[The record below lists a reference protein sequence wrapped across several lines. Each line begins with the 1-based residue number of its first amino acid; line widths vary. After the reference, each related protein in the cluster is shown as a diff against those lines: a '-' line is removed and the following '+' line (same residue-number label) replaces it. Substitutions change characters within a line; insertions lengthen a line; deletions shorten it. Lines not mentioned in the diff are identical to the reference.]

1 MNKKIC
7 FVFSLLILGYVV
19 FAQGISLEEAGLL
32 LEKAQKNTAFYE
44 SDLIAHYTIVQ
55 ENPGS
60 GKSMTDADMYRR
72 DREKKWTALITGPS
86 SEKGKGYLQF
96 DGNIWFFDPTD
107 KRFTFTSA
115 KDKFQ
120 GTNANNSDF
129 MQQKYYSSYSIE
141 SATPVVLGKLNC
153 VLFNLKAKGDDVD
166 YPFLK
171 LWVTR
176 DDGLVRKKEDYSKL
190 ARTVC
195 INILNFKYLKTDNL
209 CPNICFLTAC

>member
-120 GTNANNSDF
+120 GTNAIIQILCHKNIIQAIQLNLLRQWCS
-129 MQQKYYSSYSIE
+129 E
-141 SATPVVLGKLNC
+141 S
-153 VLFNLKAKGDDVD
+153 
-166 YPFLK
+166 
-171 LWVTR
+171 
-176 DDGLVRKKEDYSKL
+176 
-190 ARTVC
+190 
-195 INILNFKYLKTDNL
+195 
-209 CPNICFLTAC
+209 